1 MNKIR
6 KYMLWGL
13 LFALIS
19 CTDFSTICRHG
30 FNKAN
35 GFVFVPSAKPADAS
49 SSLFRYA
56 AGKNEPEAYTE
67 MPAGKPTEIYW
78 PMLTDVTFQKKFNKD
93 YRMDFLY
100 PVFGFSVKRLNN
112 KELAITGYM
121 IPLDIKQGLY
131 AISRNPY
138 AACFFCGQSGP
149 ESVVSLKFKTK
160 PRRFKTDEFI
170 TVKGT
175 MELNDINVDDFI
187 YIFRNAEEI
196 K

>member
-6 KYMLWGL
+6 KYMLLGL
-13 LFALIS
+13 LFVLIS
-19 CTDFSTICRHG
+19 CSDFSTICQHG

-35 GFVFVPSAKPADAS
+35 GFVFVPSAKQADAP
-49 SSLFRYA
+49 SLFRYA
-56 AGKNEPEAYTE
+56 ANKNEAEAYAE
-67 MPAGKPTEIYW
+67 IPADKPTEIYW

-93 YRMDFLY
+93 YQMDFLY
-100 PVFGFSVKRLNN
+100 PAFGFNVKRLNN
-112 KELAITGYM
+112 KELSITGYM

-160 PRRFKTDEFI
+160 PRRFKTDEFLA
-170 TVKGT
+170 VKGT
-175 MELNDINVDDFI
+175 MELNETNVNDFI
-187 YIFRNAEEI
+187 YIFRNAEEV